1 MSNKRYIQIESTYRD
16 RKSWRNPSEFEIPL
30 NQRVQNRHTAYDAVC
45 DSAPIHQWKVNE
57 FNVGATVKK
66 VLRGFV
72 NVNFVDGN
80 SGAVAGLTSAGDQKT
95 IIIKFVTIGVAPSA
109 VDNVPQK
116 IKDYYVGAVME
127 ANVYNI
133 VTSDGLLKKERR
145 RIVSS
150 TYLAPDQYSVV
161 GGGSSDEHYVQFT
174 LDRNF
179 SDDVHHGVY
188 NTSGN
193 TPEGATPISII
204 DPSFSTS
211 GVEKVF
217 VPYGRL
223 GEDSYRDYYLYNDD
237 DKESY
242 KITNY
247 DPITHLLTIDSIPTT
262 TLMGKNV
269 CIRKSLPLHVQ
280 GYISTSSINY
290 IEDSSVFISTLN
302 QEEDFYKGHYIR
314 FVNGIDSENL
324 KIVKSEFNNATTTF
338 KFTFDKNIN
347 PLTSTIISRY
357 EILGFSRDNLS
368 SLNYTGSTVSNQE
381 SKCHEIELLNMILPN
396 KIVKNGNGSRLT
408 YYPYLYVEFTNIT
421 SPTSNGNNIIYS
433 NNPNSKKCIF
443 KATMDDIPN
452 PLTSPFIKIDGDGML
467 QTIKFKV
474 NDNLKFVV
482 RLPNGEP
489 LEFDEEDTI
498 TPVEP
503 DPYSQISALFSVRQ
517 L

>member
-30 NQRVQNRHTAYDAVC
+30 NQRVQTRHTAYDAVC

-57 FNVGATVKK
+57 FNVGATINKK
-66 VLRGFV
+66 VLRGLV
-72 NVNFVDGN
+72 DVNFVDGHT
-80 SGAVAGLTSAGDQKT
+80 GATTGLTSAGDQKT
-95 IIIKFVTIGVAPSA
+95 IIIKFVQFGGDT
-109 VDNVPQK
+109 NVPQK

-127 ANVYNI
+127 ANVYNNI
-133 VTSDGLLKKERR
+133 ASSDGLLKKERR

-161 GGGSSDEHYVQFT
+161 GGASSNTHYVQFT

-188 NTSGN
+188 NNSTL
-193 TPEGATPISII
+193 TPGGATPISII
-204 DPSFSTS
+204 DPSFRTTN

-237 DKESY
+237 NEESY

-262 TLMGKNV
+262 NTLMYKSV
-269 CIRKSLPLHVQ
+269 CIRKSLPLHRHN
-280 GYISTSSINY
+280 ISASGTKD
-290 IEDSSVFISTLN
+290 IEVLVSNLN
-302 QEEDFYKGHYIR
+302 TEEDFYKGHYIR
-314 FVNGIDSENL
+314 IVNGVDSENL
-324 KIVKSEFNNATTTF
+324 KIVKSEFISASSTI
-338 KFTFDKNIN
+338 KFTFDKSI
-347 PLTSTIISRY
+347 TSSIITVA

-489 LEFDEEDTI
+489 LEFDEQDTI

>member
-30 NQRVQNRHTAYDAVC
+30 NQRVQTRHTAYDSVC

-57 FNVGATVKK
+57 FNVGATDEK
-66 VLRGFV
+66 VLKGSV
-72 NVNFVDGN
+72 NVNFVDGRTTPA
-80 SGAVAGLTSAGDQKT
+80 SVPGLTSAGDQKT
-95 IIIKFVTIGVAPSA
+95 IIIKFVTT
-109 VDNVPQK
+109 DTEHNVPQK

-127 ANVYNI
+127 ANVYN
-133 VTSDGLLKKERR
+133 VVSSDGLIKKERR

-161 GGGSSDEHYVQFT
+161 GGVSSDEHYVQFT

-188 NTSGN
+188 SSTSGV
-193 TPEGATPISII
+193 TPGGATPISII
-204 DPSFSTS
+204 DPSFSTTTN

-237 DKESY
+237 NEESY

-247 DPITHLLTIDSIPTT
+247 DPITHLLTIDSIPTN
-262 TLMGKNV
+262 TLMGQNV
-269 CIRKSLPLHVQ
+269 CIRKSLPLHTDTILAS
-280 GYISTSSINY
+280 GTKD
-290 IEDSSVFISTLN
+290 IEVAASNLN
-302 QEEDFYKGHYIR
+302 TEEDFYKGHYIR
-314 FVNGIDSENL
+314 ILNGVDSENL
-324 KIVKSEFNNATTTF
+324 KIVKSEFISTGPHI
-338 KFTFDKNIN
+338 KFTFDKII
-347 PLTSTIISRY
+347 TSSITPTTY
-357 EILGFSRDNLS
+357 EILSFSRDNLS

-421 SPTSNGNNIIYS
+421 SPTSNGSNIIYS

-489 LEFDEEDTI
+489 LEFDEQDTI

-503 DPYSQISALFSVRQ
+503 DPYGQISALFSVRQ

>member
-57 FNVGATVKK
+57 FNVGASVEK

-72 NVNFVDGN
+72 DVNFVDGN
-80 SGAVAGLTSAGDQKT
+80 GVGGLTSAGDQKT
-95 IIIKFVTIGVAPSA
+95 IIIKFVTIETNPTE
-109 VDNVPQK
+109 DNVPQK

-127 ANVYNI
+127 ANVYNLS
-133 VTSDGLLKKERR
+133 SDGLLKKERR

-161 GGGSSDEHYVQFT
+161 GGGSLDEHYVQFT

-188 NTSGN
+188 NNSTS
-193 TPEGATPISII
+193 TPISII
-204 DPSFSTS
+204 DPSFTTTS

-237 DKESY
+237 NEESY

-247 DPITHLLTIDSIPTT
+247 DPITHLLTIDSIATN

-269 CIRKSLPLHVQ
+269 CIRKSLPLHRDTILAS
-280 GYISTSSINY
+280 GTKD
-290 IEDSSVFISTLN
+290 IEVPVSNLN
-302 QEEDFYKGHYIR
+302 TEEDFYKGHYIR
-314 FVNGIDSENL
+314 IVNGVDSENV
-324 KIVKSEFNNATTTF
+324 KIVKSEFISTSSRI
-338 KFTFDKNIN
+338 KFTFNEIITSSS
-347 PLTSTIISRY
+347 LTVA

>member
-57 FNVGATVKK
+57 FNVGASVEK

-72 NVNFVDGN
+72 DVNFVDG
-80 SGAVAGLTSAGDQKT
+80 SGTAGLTSAGDQKT
-95 IIIKFVTIGVAPSA
+95 IIIKFVTIGTNPTE
-109 VDNVPQK
+109 DNVPQK

-133 VTSDGLLKKERR
+133 LSSDGLLKKERR

-188 NTSGN
+188 NDSTL
-193 TPEGATPISII
+193 TPDGATPISII
-204 DPSFSTS
+204 DPSFTTTS

-237 DKESY
+237 NEESY

-247 DPITHLLTIDSIPTT
+247 DPITHLLTIDSIATN

-269 CIRKSLPLHVQ
+269 CIRKSLPLHRDTILAS
-280 GYISTSSINY
+280 GTKD
-290 IEDSSVFISTLN
+290 IEVPVSNLN
-302 QEEDFYKGHYIR
+302 TEEDFYKGHYIR
-314 FVNGIDSENL
+314 IVNGVDSENV
-324 KIVKSEFNNATTTF
+324 KIVKSEFISTSSRI
-338 KFTFDKNIN
+338 KFTFNEIITSSS
-347 PLTSTIISRY
+347 LTVA

>member
-30 NQRVQNRHTAYDAVC
+30 NQRVQTRHTAYDPVC

-57 FNVGATVKK
+57 FNVGASVEK
-66 VLRGFV
+66 VLRGYV
-72 NVNFVDGN
+72 DVNFVDGR
-80 SGAVAGLTSAGDQKT
+80 STPAAVPGLTSAGDQKT
-95 IIIKFVTIGVAPSA
+95 IIIKFVTITA
-109 VDNVPQK
+109 DTNVPQK

-127 ANVYNI
+127 ANVYNA

-188 NTSGN
+188 GN
-193 TPEGATPISII
+193 STLTPDGATPISII
-204 DPSFSTS
+204 DPSFSTTS

-223 GEDSYRDYYLYNDD
+223 GEDSYRDYYLYNDID
-237 DKESY
+237 RESY
-242 KITNY
+242 NITNY

-262 TLMGKNV
+262 TLMGKDV
-269 CIRKSLPLHVQ
+269 CIRKSLPLHAQ
-280 GYISTSSINY
+280 GYINASSINY
-290 IEDSSVFISTLN
+290 IEDSSTLSINTLN

-314 FVNGIDSENL
+314 FVNGVDSENL
-324 KIVKSEFNNATTTF
+324 KIVKSEFISTGPTIR
-338 KFTFDKNIN
+338 FTFDKNIN
-347 PLTSTIISRY
+347 PLTSSIISYY

-467 QTIKFKV
+467 QTIKFKI

-489 LEFDEEDTI
+489 LEFDEQDTI

>member
-30 NQRVQNRHTAYDAVC
+30 NQRVQTRHTAYDAVC
-45 DSAPIHQWKVNE
+45 DSAPIHQWKVDE
-57 FNVGATVKK
+57 FNVGATPATKEK

-72 NVNFVDGN
+72 DVNFVDGT
-80 SGAVAGLTSAGDQKT
+80 SGSVAGLTSAGDQKT
-95 IIIKFVTIGVAPSA
+95 IIIKFVTDDSQY
-109 VDNVPQK
+109 NVPQK

-133 VTSDGLLKKERR
+133 ASSDGLLKKERR

-161 GGGSSDEHYVQFT
+161 GGSSSDEHYVQFT

-188 NTSGN
+188 GN
-193 TPEGATPISII
+193 STLTPDGATPISII
-204 DPSFSTS
+204 DPSFSTN

-223 GEDSYRDYYLYNDD
+223 GEDSYRDYYLYNDI

-262 TLMGKNV
+262 TLMGKDV
-269 CIRKSLPLHVQ
+269 CIRKSLPLHTDT
-280 GYISTSSINY
+280 ISASGTKD
-290 IEDSSVFISTLN
+290 IEVPVSNLN
-302 QEEDFYKGHYIR
+302 TEEDFYKGHYIR
-314 FVNGIDSENL
+314 ILNGVDSENL
-324 KIVKSEFNNATTTF
+324 KIVKSEFISTSSTI
-338 KFTFDKNIN
+338 KFTFDKII
-347 PLTSTIISRY
+347 TSSITVGTTVY

-421 SPTSNGNNIIYS
+421 SPTSNGSNIIYS

-467 QTIKFKV
+467 QTIKFKI

-489 LEFDEEDTI
+489 LEFDEQDTI

>member
-30 NQRVQNRHTAYDAVC
+30 NQRVQTRHTAYDAVC

-57 FNVGATVKK
+57 FNVGATDQK
-66 VLRGFV
+66 VLRGLV
-72 NVNFVDGN
+72 DVKFVDGSN
-80 SGAVAGLTSAGDQKT
+80 NANPGPGLTSAGDQKT
-95 IIIKFVTIGVAPSA
+95 IIIKFVTG
-109 VDNVPQK
+109 NVPQK

-127 ANVYNI
+127 ANVYNTA
-133 VTSDGLLKKERR
+133 TSDGLLKKERR

-161 GGGSSDEHYVQFT
+161 GGASSNTHYVQFT

-188 NTSGN
+188 TNNGGV
-193 TPEGATPISII
+193 TPGQATPISII
-204 DPSFSTS
+204 DPSFSTN

-223 GEDSYRDYYLYNDD
+223 GEDSYRDYYLYNDI

-262 TLMGKNV
+262 TLMGKDV
-269 CIRKSLPLHVQ
+269 CIRKSLPLHTQ
-280 GYISTSSINY
+280 GFINTYSINY
-290 IEDSSVFISTLN
+290 IEDNSSFTTTLN

-314 FVNGIDSENL
+314 FINGVDSENL
-324 KIVKSEFNNATTTF
+324 KIVKSEVDSTTTPYPTIR
-338 KFTFDKNIN
+338 FTFDKNIS
-347 PLTSTIISRY
+347 PSTINFVSYY

-421 SPTSNGNNIIYS
+421 SPTSNGSNIIYS

-489 LEFDEEDTI
+489 LEFDEQDTI